1 MPDEPKLGKVE
12 FFPDL
17 TQCADAHRKDA
28 LHPPRC
34 GEASLQAASVTANDL
49 LAAIQRTPP
58 GAIGSFIPDT
68 AAAAMRLAEESALA
82 LKRERNYQLLQAA
95 AILRVDCEC
104 VVAVERAVQ
113 LLAEIER
120 RNP

>member
-1 MPDEPKLGKVE
+1 
-12 FFPDL
+12 
-17 TQCADAHRKDA
+17 
-28 LHPPRC
+28 
-34 GEASLQAASVTANDL
+34 LQAASVTANDL